1 MQGAAQNI
9 QHFLLCNIMSYFK
22 PEPKKSLFFNLKK
35 IHLLAAAA
43 FLLQHRQHIAQSL
56 LLLLKIFTWKVILNL
71 FFFSSSSVSTVF
83 SSRSVTER
91 RQFDDRGL
99 VSTSRTRARFL
110 LSLFRCSSVGCRGGT
125 GAPRGMPSV
134 HSTLTPV
141 SLTVGLDLEISVCFW
156 HFQAVIIQSDKCKT
170 YLVLYIFFSQ
180 CIQKY
185 ICLIIRKCKAF

>member
-1 MQGAAQNI
+1 
-9 QHFLLCNIMSYFK
+9 MSYFK

-35 IHLLAAAA
+35 NPPT
-43 FLLQHRQHIAQSL
+43 RRSS
-56 LLLLKIFTWKVILNL
+56 IFTLAQAAHSIEFTTTKDFHLESHSKS

-141 SLTVGLDLEISVCFW
+141 SLTVGLDLEIIVCFW
-156 HFQAVIIQSDKCKT
+156 HF
-170 YLVLYIFFSQ
+170 
-180 CIQKY
+180 
-185 ICLIIRKCKAF
+185 